1 MKKKTLFLLLFLTLS
16 LTACNKNE
24 PATPDNNLLDEESAA
39 EVEEMENAI
48 QSEINNIAEQYETQ
62 NTTDSLHD
70 LCKQLEDNNLVNGE
84 YIEMAGEMVGA
95 ISGIKYADCN
105 VEIYEYD
112 TNSEKYAE
120 IVNTGKNTLEGFNID
135 FVPSA
140 INGKYII
147 YCDEAENKNEIIDF
161 FSTITY

>member
-1 MKKKTLFLLLFLTLS
+1 MKKKILFLLLFLTLS
-16 LTACNKNE
+16 FTACNKNE
-24 PATPDNNLLDEESAA
+24 PTTPENKLLYEESAT

-48 QSEINNIAEQYETQ
+48 QNEINNIAEQYEPQ
-62 NTTDSLHD
+62 NTTNSLHD

-112 TNSEKYAE
+112 ANSEKYAE
-120 IVNTGKNTLEGFNID
+120 IVNTGKTTLEGFNID

-147 YCDEAENKNEIIDF
+147 YCDKAENKNEIIDF

>member
-1 MKKKTLFLLLFLTLS
+1 MKKKILFLLLFLTLS
-16 LTACNKNE
+16 FTACSDNE
-24 PATPDNNLLDEESAA
+24 PTTPENKLLDEGSAT

-48 QSEINNIAEQYETQ
+48 QNEINNIAEQYEPQ
-62 NTTDSLHD
+62 NTTNSLHD

-120 IVNTGKNTLEGFNID
+120 IVNTGKTTLEGFNID

-147 YCDEAENKNEIIDF
+147 YCDESENKNEIIDF